1 MSSGSE
7 WLNVER
13 AFRGKDGANCNQ
25 PSDEKAGIAQECH
38 TRMSRNRYMVS
49 IVFLTFFVMS
59 LLTNILGPIVP
70 DIITSFKVTL
80 AAAAFLPF
88 SFFIAYGVM
97 SVPAG
102 FLVERFGEKPVM
114 IAAFL
119 AGTTGSLSFAVHPS
133 YRVAVVS
140 LFVMGSGMATL
151 QTAINPLLRVSG
163 GEEHFAF
170 NSAFAQ
176 LIFGIASFISP
187 YIYSYLVL
195 NLGRSTHQSPLLDFL
210 ARITPHYLPWASMY
224 WIFAVFTLLMVPVL
238 LFSRFPRVER
248 TADESAGSWEMYG
261 SLFRKPMVWAFFGC
275 VFAYVGSEQGTAD
288 WISKFLSS
296 YHGFDPHTT
305 GATAVSWFWGLLTA
319 GCFIGM
325 GLLKIF
331 DSRYVLIGTCVGAL
345 LCLTAA
351 LFGPA
356 NVSVIAFPAIGLFAS
371 VMWPILVSLALN
383 SVSEH
388 HGSFAG
394 ILSTGIMGGA
404 IVPLIIGRIGDHFGL
419 RAGVA
424 FLYVTFGCVLSVGF
438 WARPIVTNATVSL
451 KKTAV
456 QSTT

>member
-1 MSSGSE
+1 MTS
-7 WLNVER
+7 
-13 AFRGKDGANCNQ
+13 
-25 PSDEKAGIAQECH
+25 PS
-38 TRMSRNRYMVS
+38 TPRNRYMVA

-70 DIITSFKVTL
+70 DIINSFSVSL

-97 SVPAG
+97 SIPAG

-114 IAAFL
+114 IGAFL
-119 AGTTGSLSFAVHPS
+119 VGTAGSLSFALHPS
-133 YRVAVVS
+133 YRVAVFS

-176 LIFGIASFISP
+176 LVFGSASFLSP
-187 YIYSYLVL
+187 FMYSYLVL
-195 NLGRSTHQSPLLDFL
+195 NLGNEHASRNWLLEVL
-210 ARITPHYLPWASMY
+210 ARLTPPALPWASMY
-224 WIFAVFTLLMVPVL
+224 WIFAVFTLAMVAVL
-238 LFSRFPRVER
+238 LFSRFPRVEL
-248 TADESAGSWEMYG
+248 TSDERAGSLEMYG
-261 SLFRKPMVWAFFGC
+261 SLFRKPMVWAFFLC

-288 WISKFLSS
+288 WISKFLSQ
-296 YHGFDPHTT
+296 YHGYDPHTI

-325 GLLKIF
+325 LLLKVF
-331 DSRYVLIGTCVGAL
+331 DSRYVLIGTGIGAL

-356 NVSVIAFPAIGLFAS
+356 RVSVIAFPGIGLFAS

-404 IVPLIIGRIGDHFGL
+404 VVPVIIGRIGDHFGL

-424 FLYVTFGCVLSVGF
+424 FLYVTFACVLSAGF
-438 WARPIVTNATVSL
+438 WAKPLITNETLSL
-451 KKTAV
+451 RKAEV
-456 QSTT
+456 QPG